1 MQRFCHLIYQS
12 NWCQNASKL
21 IYQKGEIS
29 LMWDAENVVYHRF
42 DFDVCRWNQVD
53 VKVDPCQ
60 ACFFQNTRCSIFP
73 HDPFCP
79 DLLYHL
85 LIPTHVWLITPCLQW
100 HGILM
105 VHDTWLYVILTP
117 QPSPSICM
125 LCLLSNERTIMK
137 LTAGIT
143 IFFHELPTL
152 QFSIKLSGHQLCLDR
167 SVMEGYLELMEC
179 HLSLDQRWIYDIKTR
194 QVISMKSPPQCWDIG
209 GRFGVGNDS

>member
-1 MQRFCHLIYQS
+1 MVLFCSTGPFCPNIPCFILSPRLRLEKTHYVNFNIAHCAIDWCENAIKRYIIIFYRMQRFCHLIYQS

-79 DLLYHL
+79 DLLYHM

-100 HGILM
+100 NGILM
-105 VHDTWLYVILTP
+105 VHDTWLYVTQHHNP
-117 QPSPSICM
+117 
-125 LCLLSNERTIMK
+125 
-137 LTAGIT
+137 
-143 IFFHELPTL
+143 L
-152 QFSIKLSGHQLCLDR
+152 QVYVC
-167 SVMEGYLELMEC
+167 YT
-179 HLSLDQRWIYDIKTR
+179 Y
-194 QVISMKSPPQCWDIG
+194 
-209 GRFGVGNDS
+209 